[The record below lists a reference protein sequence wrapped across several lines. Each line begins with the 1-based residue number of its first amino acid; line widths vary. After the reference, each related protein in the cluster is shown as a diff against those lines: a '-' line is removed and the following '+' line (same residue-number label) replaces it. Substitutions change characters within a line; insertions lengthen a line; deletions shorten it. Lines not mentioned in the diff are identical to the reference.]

1 MKKIIA
7 FAFILQLISSI
18 LFNYSIYILTKEK
31 LKLSKEALIGII
43 VGVVVSMISFVRWV
57 SLVN

>member
-1 MKKIIA
+1 MKNIVV

-18 LFNYSIYILTKEK
+18 LFNYSIYILTKEN
-31 LKLSKEALIGII
+31 LKLSREALIGII
-43 VGVVVSMISFVRWV
+43 AGVVVSIISFVRWM